1 MLNTDIY
8 KENEKLKREL
18 EEQKDKNYK
27 DIEDYNRLV
36 REYNH
41 LNEKNVSLNDQI
53 GDLKAEIKLIYKS
66 TKEFLKDRTGDL
78 KAFKTIFK
86 DLADDILIKTKNSK
100 LKSNFKL
107 EYDLENKKN
116 RTRGMSR

>member
-1 MLNTDIY
+1 LLNLLNTDIY

-53 GDLKAEIKLIYKS
+53 GELKAEIKLIHKS
-66 TKEFLKDRTGDL
+66 TKEFLKERTGDL

-107 EYDLENKKN
+107 EYDF
-116 RTRGMSR
+116 